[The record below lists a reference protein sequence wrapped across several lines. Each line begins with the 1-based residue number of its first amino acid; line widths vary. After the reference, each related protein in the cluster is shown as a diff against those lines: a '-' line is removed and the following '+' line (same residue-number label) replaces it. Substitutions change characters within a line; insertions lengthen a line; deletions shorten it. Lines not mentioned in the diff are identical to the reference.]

1 MSVGINVGINVGFF
15 SKCAAGARKALT
27 RKAYPSTLRWAL
39 CLWGIGSM
47 KRFAKLLRDRK
58 GATAIEYG
66 LIVALIVIAMIAGL
80 QLFAGTT
87 VSMWNSVQ
95 QNVTTNG

>member
-1 MSVGINVGINVGFF
+1 
-15 SKCAAGARKALT
+15 
-27 RKAYPSTLRWAL
+27 
-39 CLWGIGSM
+39 M

-87 VSMWNSVQ
+87 IGLWNAVQ